1 MKPHRRPYRT
11 TAKRWLKSV
20 QRSPAFVSF
29 VSRLAYGLLRFVYR
43 TQEMLIARPTARESL
58 VEAHPAIVGMWH
70 GQHLLAPLFRPKDLP
85 YVALLSKSA
94 DAEINA
100 RVVEHFGI
108 ETVRGSGGRE
118 RGAANRKGGARAL
131 LSLLRALEDGKGVT
145 MIADVPKGTPREAG
159 RGIVTLARLS
169 GRPVLPSAAVTS
181 RRYVLKKTWDATTL
195 PLPFGRVAV
204 VIGDPIHVP
213 RDLDEATFEAK
224 RREITLAIEDA
235 NRRAMA
241 LADATAPARALPE
254 PPR

>member
-1 MKPHRRPYRT
+1 MKPRRRSFRT
-11 TAKRWLKSV
+11 IVKRWLKSV
-20 QRSPAFVSF
+20 QRSPSGVRAVSL
-29 VSRLAYGLLRFVYR
+29 LAYGLLRFVYG
-43 TQEMLIARPTARESL
+43 TQRMLPARPSSREIL

-100 RVVEHFGI
+100 QVVEQFGI

-131 LSLLRALEDGKGVT
+131 LSLLRALESGKGVT

-181 RRYVLKKTWDATTL
+181 RRHVLRNTWDATTL

-213 RDLDEATFEAK
+213 RELDEAAFESK
-224 RREITLAIEDA
+224 RREITEAIEAA

-241 LADATAPARALPE
+241 LADAPVAIGAAR
-254 PPR
+254 